1 MLKQT
6 LLYTGK
12 AKSVYTTDSS
22 DHLILVFRDDAS
34 AFNGEK
40 IEQLD
45 RKGKVNNRFNAFIME
60 KLAESVVTGIY
71 MMPRYGEQLSDG
83 A

>member
-12 AKSVYTTDSS
+12 AKSVYTTDSE

-34 AFNGEK
+34 
-40 IEQLD
+40 
-45 RKGKVNNRFNAFIME
+45 
-60 KLAESVVTGIY
+60 
-71 MMPRYGEQLSDG
+71 
-83 A
+83 